1 MVEVFGDY
9 VIRLTKGCCLLF
21 RESKEGRRCFA
32 GGGSDMGMTLAERIL
47 SEHAWRQIRAGELA
61 VVKVDLTYTQ
71 DGTGPLAVRKLQEMG
86 FDRAHNPQRT
96 LFFFDHA
103 SPSPRFELSNDHAF
117 LRAFAEETG
126 IQVSEIGQGISHQVV
141 AEKWVRPADVVIG
154 ADSHTCTGGA
164 LGAFATGVGS
174 TDAAVAIGLGK
185 VWLRVP
191 ETIRVV
197 VEGSL
202 PVGVYGKDVIL
213 HLIGRIGAAGA
224 TYKALEF
231 VGDTIEGLGMAGR
244 MTIANMSVEA
254 GAKVGLFPS
263 DEVTR
268 GWLKQMERESEFR
281 QLSPDPDATYEATV
295 TIHAKELKPTI
306 ACPHQVD
313 NTKTIDQLGEVRVN
327 QVFLGT
333 SCNGRLED
341 LHIAAQILKGK
352 RIHPKTRVI
361 VTPGSHLVYK
371 EALKDGTMEI
381 FVEAGALVTSP
392 GCGGCVGL
400 HEGVL
405 GDGEVCLA
413 TQPRNFQ
420 GRMGSP
426 KSFIYL
432 GSPAVAAA
440 TAIEGKIADPRKYL

>member
-1 MVEVFGDY
+1 
-9 VIRLTKGCCLLF
+9 L
-21 RESKEGRRCFA
+21 
-32 GGGSDMGMTLAERIL
+32 
-47 SEHAWRQIRAGELA
+47 
-61 VVKVDLTYTQ
+61 
-71 DGTGPLAVRKLQEMG
+71 EMG
-86 FDRAHNPQRT
+86 FSKVHHPQRT
-96 LFFFDHA
+96 VFFFDHA
-103 SPSPRFELSNDHAF
+103 APSPRFELSNDHVF
-117 LRAFAEETG
+117 LREFAEKTG
-126 IQVSEIGQGISHQVV
+126 SQVSDVGLGISHQVV
-141 AEKWVRPADVVIG
+141 AERFVRPGTVVVG

-174 TDAAVAIGLGK
+174 TDAAVAMGLGK
-185 VWLRVP
+185 AWFRVP
-191 ETIRVV
+191 ETIRVL
-197 VEGSL
+197 VEGPL
-202 PVGVYGKDVIL
+202 PVGVYGKDIIL

-231 VGDTIEGLGMAGR
+231 GGETIAGLEMAGR
-244 MTIANMSVEA
+244 MTIANMAVEA

-268 GWLKQMERESEFR
+268 GWLTRMQREGDFKK
-281 QLSPDPDATYEATV
+281 LAPDPGARCERTV
-295 TIHAKELKPTI
+295 EIKAKELKPTI

-313 NTKTIDQLGEVRVN
+313 NTKTIDEIGEVRVH
-327 QVFLGT
+327 QVYLGT

-341 LHIAAQILKGK
+341 LHIAVQILKGK
-352 RIHPKTRVI
+352 RIHPKIRMI
-361 VTPGSHLVYK
+361 VTPGSHLVYR
-371 EALKDGTMEI
+371 EALRDGT
-381 FVEAGALVTSP
+381 VEALVDAGAVMMTP
-392 GCGGCVGL
+392 GCGACVGL

>member
-1 MVEVFGDY
+1 
-9 VIRLTKGCCLLF
+9 
-21 RESKEGRRCFA
+21 
-32 GGGSDMGMTLAERIL
+32 MGMTLAEKIL
-47 SEHAWRQIRAGELA
+47 SEHAGKEVRPGEIA
-61 VVKVDLTYTQ
+61 VVKVDLAYTQ

-86 FDRAHNPQRT
+86 FKEVYNPKKT
-96 LFFFDHA
+96 IFFFDHA
-103 SPSPRFELSNDHAF
+103 APSPRFELSNDHTF
-117 LRAFAEETG
+117 MRDFAKRTG
-126 IQVSEIGQGISHQVV
+126 SQVSDVGYGISHQVV
-141 AEKWVRPADVVIG
+141 AEREVKPGDVVIG

-174 TDAAVAIGLGK
+174 TDAAVAMALGK
-185 VWLRVP
+185 IWFRVP
-191 ETIRVV
+191 DTIRVV
-197 VEGSL
+197 VKGKL
-202 PVGVYGKDVIL
+202 PIGVYGKDIIL

-224 TYKALEF
+224 TYKALEYG
-231 VGDTIEGLGMAGR
+231 GDTIDNLDMAGR
-244 MTIANMSVEA
+244 MTIANMAVEA

-268 GWLKQMERESEFR
+268 NWLNRMERPQDYRKLF
-281 QLSPDPDATYEATV
+281 PDPDAVYEKTV
-295 TIHAKELKPTI
+295 IINAEELKPTI

-313 NTKTIDQLGEVRVN
+313 NIKIIDEIGDVKVD
-327 QVFLGT
+327 QVYLGT

-341 LHIAAQILKGK
+341 FQIAAKILKGK
-352 RIHPKTRVI
+352 KIHPKTRMI
-361 VTPGSHLVYK
+361 ITPGSRLVYL
-371 EALKDGTMEI
+371 EALRD
-381 FVEAGALVTSP
+381 GALETLIESGAIAMPP
-392 GCGGCVGL
+392 GCGACVGL

-413 TQPRNFQ
+413 TQPRNFK

>member
-1 MVEVFGDY
+1 
-9 VIRLTKGCCLLF
+9 
-21 RESKEGRRCFA
+21 
-32 GGGSDMGMTLAERIL
+32 MGMTLAEKIL
-47 SEHAWRQIRAGELA
+47 SEHAGKEVCPGEIV

-71 DGTGPLAVRKLQEMG
+71 DGTGPLALRKIQEMELEEVY
-86 FDRAHNPQRT
+86 NPKKT
-96 LFFFDHA
+96 IFFFDHA
-103 SPSPRFELSNDHAF
+103 SPSPRFELSNDHTF
-117 LRAFAEETG
+117 MRDFAKRTG
-126 IQVSEIGQGISHQVV
+126 SQVSDVGSGISHQVV
-141 AEKWVRPADVVIG
+141 AEREVRPGDVVIG

-174 TDAAVAIGLGK
+174 TDAAVAIALGK
-185 VWLRVP
+185 IWLKVP

-197 VEGSL
+197 VEGEL
-202 PVGVYGKDVIL
+202 PIGVYGKDIIL
-213 HLIGRIGAAGA
+213 HLIGKISAAGG

-231 VGDTIEGLGMAGR
+231 TGDTIESLEMAGR
-244 MTIANMSVEA
+244 MTIGNMAVEA

-263 DEVTR
+263 DEITQA
-268 GWLKQMERESEFR
+268 WLNRMGRPEDFR
-281 QLSPDPDATYEATV
+281 KLAPDPDAVYEKTV
-295 TIHAKELKPTI
+295 MINAKELKPTI

-313 NTKTIDQLGEVRVN
+313 NTKTIDEIGDVKVD
-327 QVFLGT
+327 QVYLGT

-341 LHIAAQILKGK
+341 FQIAAKILKGK
-352 RIHPKTRVI
+352 KIHPKTRMI
-361 VTPGSHLVYK
+361 VTPGSRLVYL
-371 EALKDGTMEI
+371 EALKDGALETLIE
-381 FVEAGALVTSP
+381 VGALAMPP
-392 GCGGCVGL
+392 GCGACVGL

-413 TQPRNFQ
+413 TQPRNFK

>member
-1 MVEVFGDY
+1 
-9 VIRLTKGCCLLF
+9 
-21 RESKEGRRCFA
+21 
-32 GGGSDMGMTLAERIL
+32 MGMTLAEKIL
-47 SEHAWRQIRAGELA
+47 SEHAGKEVRTGEIA
-61 VVKVDLTYTQ
+61 VVKVDLAYTQ

-86 FDRAHNPQRT
+86 FEKVYNPQRT
-96 LFFFDHA
+96 IFFFDHA
-103 SPSPRFELSNDHAF
+103 APSPRIELSNDHAF
-117 LRAFAEETG
+117 LRDFAQKTG
-126 IQVSEIGQGISHQVV
+126 IRVSDVGLGISHQVV
-141 AEKWVRPADVVIG
+141 AESYVRPGDVVIG

-174 TDAAVAIGLGK
+174 TDAAVAIALGK
-185 VWLRVP
+185 IWFRVP
-191 ETIRVV
+191 ETIGVV
-197 VEGSL
+197 VEGKL
-202 PVGVYGKDVIL
+202 PIGVYGKDIIL
-213 HLIGRIGAAGA
+213 HLIGKISAAGA

-231 VGDTIEGLGMAGR
+231 SGDTIANLEMAGR

-263 DEVTR
+263 DEITR
-268 GWLKQMERESEFR
+268 EWLNRMGRPEEFKR
-281 QLSPDPDATYEATV
+281 LTSDPNAIYDQTV
-295 TIHAKELKPTI
+295 RISAKDLKPTI

-313 NTKTIDQLGEVRVN
+313 NIKTIDEIGEVKVD

-341 LHIAAQILKGK
+341 LHIAARILKGK
-352 RIHPKTRVI
+352 KIHPKTRMI
-361 VTPGSHLVYK
+361 VTPGSRQVYK
-371 EALKDGTMEI
+371 EALKDGTMEVFI
-381 FVEAGALVTSP
+381 EAGALVTSP

-413 TQPRNFQ
+413 TQPRNFK

-432 GSPAVAAA
+432 GSPAVAGA

>member
-1 MVEVFGDY
+1 M
-9 VIRLTKGCCLLF
+9 
-21 RESKEGRRCFA
+21 
-32 GGGSDMGMTLAERIL
+32 
-47 SEHAWRQIRAGELA
+47 
-61 VVKVDLTYTQ
+61 
-71 DGTGPLAVRKLQEMG
+71 
-86 FDRAHNPQRT
+86 
-96 LFFFDHA
+96 
-103 SPSPRFELSNDHAF
+103 ELSNDHAF
-117 LRAFAEETG
+117 LRDFAQKAG
-126 IQVSEIGQGISHQVV
+126 IRVSDVGLGISHQVV
-141 AEKWVRPADVVIG
+141 AESYVRPGDVVIG

-174 TDAAVAIGLGK
+174 TDAGVAIALGK
-185 VWLRVP
+185 IWLRVP

-197 VEGSL
+197 VEGKL
-202 PVGVYGKDVIL
+202 PVGVYGKDIIL
-213 HLIGRIGAAGA
+213 HLIGKIGAAGG

-231 VGDTIEGLGMAGR
+231 CGDTIEDLEMAGR
-244 MTIANMSVEA
+244 LTIANMSVEA

-263 DEVTR
+263 DEITR
-268 GWLKQMERESEFR
+268 GWLGRMGRPQEFKR
-281 QLSPDPDATYEATV
+281 MTSDPGAIYEDTV
-295 TIHAKELKPTI
+295 RINARDLKPTI

-313 NTKTIDQLGEVRVN
+313 NTRTIDEIGEVKVD

-341 LHIAAQILKGK
+341 LHIAARILKGK
-352 RIHPKTRVI
+352 TIHPQTRMI
-361 VTPGSHLVYK
+361 VTPGSRLVYR
-371 EALKDGTMEI
+371 EALRDGTVEG
-381 FVEAGALVTSP
+381 FVESGALITSP

-413 TQPRNFQ
+413 TQPRNFK

-432 GSPAVAAA
+432 GSPAVAGA

>member
-1 MVEVFGDY
+1 
-9 VIRLTKGCCLLF
+9 
-21 RESKEGRRCFA
+21 
-32 GGGSDMGMTLAERIL
+32 MGMTLAEKIL
-47 SEHAWRQIRAGELA
+47 SEHAWKEIRAGEIA
-61 VVKVDLTYTQ
+61 VIRVDLAYAQ

-86 FDRAHNPQRT
+86 FNKVYNPQRT
-96 LFFFDHA
+96 IFFFDHA

-117 LRAFAEETG
+117 LRAFADETG

-141 AEKWVRPADVVIG
+141 AEKWVRPGDVVIG

-174 TDAAVAIGLGK
+174 TDAAVAIALGK

-197 VEGSL
+197 VEGKL
-202 PVGVYGKDVIL
+202 PVGVFGKDIIL
-213 HLIGRIGAAGA
+213 HLIGKIGAAGA

-231 VGDTIEGLGMAGR
+231 VGDTIESLDMAGR
-244 MTIANMSVEA
+244 MTIGNMAVEA
-254 GAKVGLFPS
+254 GAKVGLFAS
-263 DEVTR
+263 DEITQ
-268 GWLKQMERESEFR
+268 GWLNRMGRGKEFR
-281 QLSPDPDATYEATV
+281 KLTSEPDASYERTV
-295 TIHAKELKPTI
+295 PISARELKPTI

-313 NTKTIDQLGEVRVN
+313 NTKTIDQLGEVRVH
-327 QVFLGT
+327 QVYLGT

-352 RIHPKTRVI
+352 KVHAGTRMI
-361 VTPGSHLVYK
+361 VTPGSHVVYK
-371 EALKDGTMEI
+371 EALKDGTMET
-381 FVEAGALVTSP
+381 FVEAGAVITSP

>member
-1 MVEVFGDY
+1 
-9 VIRLTKGCCLLF
+9 
-21 RESKEGRRCFA
+21 
-32 GGGSDMGMTLAERIL
+32 MGMTLAEKIL
-47 SEHAWRQIRAGELA
+47 SEHAGKKVRTGEIA
-61 VVKVDLTYTQ
+61 VVKVDLAYTQ
-71 DGTGPLAVRKLQEMG
+71 DGTGPLAVRKIQEMG
-86 FDRAHNPQRT
+86 FEKVYNPQRT
-96 LFFFDHA
+96 IFFFDHA
-103 SPSPRFELSNDHAF
+103 SPSPRIELSNDHAF
-117 LRAFAEETG
+117 LRDFAQKTG
-126 IQVSEIGQGISHQVV
+126 IRVSDVGLGISHQVV
-141 AEKWVRPADVVIG
+141 AENFVRPGDVVIG

-174 TDAAVAIGLGK
+174 TDAAVAIALGK
-185 VWLRVP
+185 VWLMVP
-191 ETIRVV
+191 ETIQVI

-202 PVGVYGKDVIL
+202 PIGVYGKDIIL
-213 HLIGRIGAAGA
+213 HLIGKIGSAGA

-231 VGDTIEGLGMAGR
+231 QGDTIENLEMAGR
-244 MTIANMSVEA
+244 MTIANMAVEA

-263 DEVTR
+263 DEVTK
-268 GWLKQMERESEFR
+268 GWLNRMGRSKEFR
-281 QLSPDPDATYEATV
+281 GMIPETDAIYGETV
-295 TIHAKELKPTI
+295 RINARELKPTI
-306 ACPHQVD
+306 ACPHLVD
-313 NTKTIDQLGEVRVN
+313 NTKTIDEIGEVKVD

-341 LHIAAQILKGK
+341 LHIAARILKG
-352 RIHPKTRVI
+352 RTIYPKIRMI

-381 FVEAGALVTSP
+381 FIESGALVTSP

-400 HEGVL
+400 HDGVL

-413 TQPRNFQ
+413 TQPRNFK

>member
-1 MVEVFGDY
+1 M
-9 VIRLTKGCCLLF
+9 
-21 RESKEGRRCFA
+21 S
-32 GGGSDMGMTLAERIL
+32 MTLSEKIL
-47 SEHAWRQIRAGELA
+47 SEQAGKKLQAGEIT
-61 VVKVDLTYTQ
+61 VVGVDLAYAQ
-71 DGTGPLAVRKLQEMG
+71 DGTGPLAVRKLLEMG
-86 FDRAHNPQRT
+86 LSKVHRPQRT
-96 LFFFDHA
+96 IFFFDHA
-103 SPSPRFELSNDHAF
+103 APSPRFELSNDHVF
-117 LRAFAEETG
+117 LREFAEKTG
-126 IQVSEIGQGISHQVV
+126 SQVSDVGLGISHQVV
-141 AEKWVRPADVVIG
+141 AEKFVRPGTVVVG

-174 TDAAVAIGLGK
+174 TDAAVAMGLGK
-185 VWLRVP
+185 AWFRVP
-191 ETIRVV
+191 ETIRVL
-197 VEGSL
+197 VEGPL

-231 VGDTIEGLGMAGR
+231 GGETVAGLEMAGR
-244 MTIANMSVEA
+244 MTMANMSVEA

-268 GWLKQMERESEFR
+268 SWLTRMGREGDFKK
-281 QLSPDPDATYEATV
+281 LDPDPGASYERTV
-295 TIHAKELKPTI
+295 EIKAKELKPTI

-313 NTKTIDQLGEVRVN
+313 NTKTIDEIGEVRVH
-327 QVFLGT
+327 QVYLGT

-352 RIHPKTRVI
+352 RIHPKIRMI
-361 VTPGSHLVYK
+361 VTPGSHLVYR
-371 EALKDGTMEI
+371 EALRDGT
-381 FVEAGALVTSP
+381 VEVLVDAGAVMMTP
-392 GCGGCVGL
+392 GCGACVGL

-420 GRMGSP
+420 GRMGSS

-440 TAIEGKIADPRKYL
+440 TAIEGKIADPRKYLEGGNR